1 MKKPQ
6 DLFLSIKIMLP
17 QTEIDKYGGKAAIL
31 NHIRDNTDL
40 PIPPYEVMQA
50 G

>member
-1 MKKPQ
+1 
-6 DLFLSIKIMLP
+6 MLP